1 MLRNLFDTFLDEEIK
16 RDEVYRRNLQNSTN
30 SVGMQR
36 RNAPPSIALPTSP
49 SPPSSRSFETPSTV
63 TPRPLNGLVLMTP
76 SLSIGVATPTVTS
89 SNPSSHAAGLLTP
102 TAEEDSA
109 MEERQNG
116 ASNQVGTGDRTS
128 DYFSSM
134 PNSRQSETS
143 LENNK
148 APATP
153 GEGPQGTTPTSP
165 NDDKEEK
172 KKGSLFSKNF
182 KMTFPKNMKLGRTS
196 MEMKSA
202 AATEEKA
209 EAESDKS
216 SDTGEKVFEDNL
228 LGVVERIRHEYDEQ
242 ARARS
247 DQPFSMGITPSSPI
261 ETPVLRPPPDTLI
274 IIQEDDPDSGGVADL
289 YSETIDALGRD
300 ADVIEKVAPRW
311 LGDLLLK
318 VHLPLLLDLTG
329 RTDLDRIRFPSR
341 RLPKFHS
348 YYSHTKVYFRALQVQ
363 TGMLCV
369 TKLED

>member
-1 MLRNLFDTFLDEEIK
+1 VSPFQFLVMYELAVTTSSVNLGKWVLRNLFDAFLDEEIK
-16 RDEVYRRNLQNSTN
+16 RDETYRRNLLNPAN

-49 SPPSSRSFETPSTV
+49 SSPSSRSSETTSMV
-63 TPRPLNGLVLMTP
+63 TPRPLNGVVPMTP
-76 SLSIGVATPTVTS
+76 SLSIGVATPSVTT
-89 SNPSSHAAGLLTP
+89 SNPSSHAAGHLTP
-102 TAEEDSA
+102 TAEEDPG
-109 MEERQNG
+109 MEKRHNG
-116 ASNQVGTGDRTS
+116 ASNQVSTGDRTS
-128 DYFSSM
+128 DYFSSI

-202 AATEEKA
+202 TATEEKA

-216 SDTGEKVFEDNL
+216 SETGEKVFEDNL
-228 LGVVERIRHEYDEQ
+228 LGVIERIRHEYEEQ
-242 ARARS
+242 ARARP

-261 ETPVLRPPPDTLI
+261 ETPVLRPPSDTLI

-300 ADVIEKVAPRW
+300 ADIVEKVAPRW

-318 VHLPLLLDLTG
+318 VHLSLVLD
-329 RTDLDRIRFPSR
+329 
-341 RLPKFHS
+341 
-348 YYSHTKVYFRALQVQ
+348 SH
-363 TGMLCV
+363 GMH
-369 TKLED
+369 